1 MGTAD
6 DPSPGLIAAVQ
17 AGQPEAIDRW
27 FRAEHPPVW
36 RLCVGFL
43 ADPAEADDVAQDAM
57 LHLIDRLGSF
67 DPARASGPSA
77 ESGGSYRAWRDT
89 VVLNLCRDRLR
100 RASARRRAEQGAA
113 EARLPASLPN
123 PHALAA
129 PVGSEP
135 ERAAPGAELR
145 ALLATSLGALT
156 EREREAF
163 CLVELEGRPA
173 REAAAVLG
181 VGESTVRSLLTLA
194 RRRLR
199 GLLAPRL
206 GVSGPGGSGDAG
218 EVRGA

>member
-1 MGTAD
+1 MGAAD
-6 DPSPGLIAAVQ
+6 EPSPGLLAAVQ
-17 AGQPEAIDRW
+17 DGRPEAIDRW

-43 ADPAEADDVAQDAM
+43 ADRAEADDVAQDAM
-57 LHLIDRLGSF
+57 LHLLDRLGSF
-67 DPARASGPSA
+67 DPERAASASG
-77 ESGGSYRAWRDT
+77 GGYRAWRDT

-100 RASARRRAEQGAA
+100 RAAARKRAEEGAA
-113 EARLPASLPN
+113 EARLGDGLPGRL
-123 PHALAA
+123 PDPGALAA
-129 PVGSEP
+129 ADLTGP
-135 ERAAPGAELR
+135 ERAAQGAELR

-173 REAAAVLG
+173 RAAAEVLG

-206 GVSGPGGSGDAG
+206 GIGGAGDSREAVGDA
-218 EVRGA
+218 